1 MSTSVPVLGTSLFVP
16 NIGTM
21 FKSLY
26 SDEYQKLR
34 NWLKEQRQSQE
45 LSMRD
50 LGEIL
55 EVPHSFIGKIENG
68 ERRLDVI
75 EYLQFCEA
83 LKVSPTDGLRQI
95 NPDY

>member
-1 MSTSVPVLGTSLFVP
+1 MTVPFLGTSLFVP

-26 SDEYQKLR
+26 SDEYLKLR
-34 NWLKEQRQSQE
+34 NWLKDQRQSKE

-75 EYLQFCEA
+75 EYLQYCEA
-83 LKVSPTDGLRQI
+83 LKIKPSDGLKAI
-95 NPDY
+95 NPKY